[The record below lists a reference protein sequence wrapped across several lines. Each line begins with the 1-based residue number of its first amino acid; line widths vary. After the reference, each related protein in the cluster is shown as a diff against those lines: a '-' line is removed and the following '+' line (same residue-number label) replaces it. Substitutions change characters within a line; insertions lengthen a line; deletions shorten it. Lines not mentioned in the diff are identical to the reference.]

1 MIADSGAEHHPR
13 RAGAADDG
21 ATATTSE
28 RTSSPS
34 RTPVSM
40 AVLRVR
46 SSSKTSPP
54 SSARS
59 VDSRCVWARSNA
71 SQPARNCGVTSS
83 RWTTVRPARRV
94 RGSGEAA
101 GPLAIPNESEVRR
114 QEPFDRLRTGR
125 RSRTLR
131 RVTPL
136 PGSVPCQDSSPSI
149 VGYYADGGQ
158 VFEFTTSLIVC
169 GLASTRPSVWPM
181 SLRTR
186 IDCTLYQMPRGIVV
200 RAVPASR
207 ESPRRGWVSVRG
219 RRSWM
224 ATPAFRCDCRAGAA

>member
-1 MIADSGAEHHPR
+1 MIADSGAEHHPG

-28 RTSSPS
+28 RTSNPS

-46 SSSKTSPP
+46 SSSKTSSP

-101 GPLAIPNESEVRR
+101 GPLPD
-114 QEPFDRLRTGR
+114 P
-125 RSRTLR
+125 
-131 RVTPL
+131 
-136 PGSVPCQDSSPSI
+136 
-149 VGYYADGGQ
+149 Y
-158 VFEFTTSLIVC
+158 LIVC
-169 GLASTRPSVWPM
+169 GLASTRPSVWSM